1 MCETFR
7 GSTGSWL
14 LHDRQGLQDQ
24 CQEKQLNT
32 KAGDRPSK
40 ALCIELMNLKLYPV
54 KEWMKD
60 FEPRSKRLR
69 FALTKMPGG
78 SLEKWIGEGQGKG
91 TCKRSKSVKRWVIDS
106 ECPD

>member
-14 LHDRQGLQDQ
+14 LHDHQGLQDQ
-24 CQEKQLNT
+24 CQEKKVNT
-32 KAGDRPSK
+32 KEEDRSLK
-40 ALCIELMNLKLYPV
+40 ALCIELMNLKFYTV

-60 FEPRSKRLR
+60 FEPRSEMLR

-78 SLEKWIGEGQGKG
+78 SLEKWIGEGQG
-91 TCKRSKSVKRWVIDS
+91 
-106 ECPD
+106 

>member
-14 LHDRQGLQDQ
+14 LYDHQGLQDQ
-24 CQEKQLNT
+24 SQEKQLNT

-40 ALCIELMNLKLYPV
+40 ALCMELTNLKLYPV

-60 FEPRSKRLR
+60 FEPRSEMLG
-69 FALTKMPGG
+69 FALTKTPGG
-78 SLEKWIGEGQGKG
+78 SLEKWIGEGQGKS
-91 TCKRSKSVKRWVIDS
+91 TCKRSKST
-106 ECPD
+106 